1 MCARKTFYIFAKSSD
16 AQQFCAV
23 RQDQPIPL
31 MIDGVQWRYV
41 SCIDTARD
49 RPYGFDVDAANNAM
63 RHHGIYLYRREFAF
77 SKPSGLL
84 EAA

>member
-23 RQDQPIPL
+23 RQDQPIPA

-41 SCIDTARD
+41 SCIDTSRD
-49 RPYGFDVDAANNAM
+49 KPYGFDVDDAQKAM
-63 RHHGIYLYRREFAF
+63 RHRGVHFYRREFIF
-77 SKPSGLL
+77 SQVGGLRQ
-84 EAA
+84 AA

>member
-23 RQDQPIPL
+23 RQDQPIPA

-41 SCIDTARD
+41 SCIDTSHD
-49 RPYGFDVDAANNAM
+49 KPYGFDVDEAQKAM
-63 RHHGIYLYRREFAF
+63 RHRGVYFYRREFIF
-77 SKPSGLL
+77 SHVGGLRQ
-84 EAA
+84 AA